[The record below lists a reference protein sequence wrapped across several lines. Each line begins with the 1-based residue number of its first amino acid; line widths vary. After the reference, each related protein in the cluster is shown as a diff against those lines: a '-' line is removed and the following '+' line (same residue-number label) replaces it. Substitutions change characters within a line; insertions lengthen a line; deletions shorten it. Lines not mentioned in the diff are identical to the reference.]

1 MLKNEVEK
9 VLRFLQ
15 QELGIN
21 HGHLLLRG
29 WGEGAG
35 DSHIT
40 RTGVLIVSLKVKK
53 VGLIP
58 FRVLTLKSTQREL

>member
-29 WGEGAG
+29 GGAG

-40 RTGVLIVSLKVKK
+40 RTGVLIVSLKVEK

-58 FRVLTLKSTQREL
+58 FRVLTLKSTQQEL

>member
-1 MLKNEVEK
+1 MRWKKFLGFFNKNWASTMAI
-9 VLRFLQ
+9 FFS
-15 QELGIN
+15 G
-21 HGHLLLRG
+21 G
-29 WGEGAG
+29 GAG

-58 FRVLTLKSTQREL
+58 FRVLTLKSTQQEL

>member
-21 HGHLLLRG
+21 HGHLLLRR
-29 WGEGAG
+29 GAG
-35 DSHIT
+35 DFHIT
-40 RTGVLIVSLKVKK
+40 RTEKESMSVTVLFENWYLLQ
-53 VGLIP
+53 G
-58 FRVLTLKSTQREL
+58 